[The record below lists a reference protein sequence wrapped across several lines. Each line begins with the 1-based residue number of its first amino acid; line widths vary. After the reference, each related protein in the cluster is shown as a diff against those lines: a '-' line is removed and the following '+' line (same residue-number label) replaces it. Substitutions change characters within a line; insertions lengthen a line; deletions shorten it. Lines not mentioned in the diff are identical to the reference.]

1 MYLLH
6 LSNASGGGSLEFG
19 LFAVVSK
26 KMPVMF
32 AGEGIVGAAGVGVGR
47 VASELNHFQ
56 IEMDDYN
63 AMVMGGQR
71 HEERSQV
78 LCHPFMSIINLCRQ
92 FRKE

>member
-32 AGEGIVGAAGVGVGR
+32 AGEGIVGAAGVGVGH
-47 VASELNHFQ
+47 VALEWDLFLVG
-56 IEMDDYN
+56 EGV
-63 AMVMGGQR
+63 AGLRRTCGGSL
-71 HEERSQV
+71 E
-78 LCHPFMSIINLCRQ
+78 
-92 FRKE
+92 

>member
-32 AGEGIVGAAGVGVGR
+32 AGEGIVGAAGVGVGH
-47 VASELNHFQ
+47 VALE
-56 IEMDDYN
+56 
-63 AMVMGGQR
+63 
-71 HEERSQV
+71 
-78 LCHPFMSIINLCRQ
+78 
-92 FRKE
+92 